1 VLSLVMSF
9 ALVAVIALSLT
20 AGVGLGYVI
29 IFGILDAFDRS
40 RHLIKAPPAQILT
53 NSAGSD

>member
-1 VLSLVMSF
+1 MSF
-9 ALVAVIALSLT
+9 ALGAVIALSLT